1 MKLAAWAKAN
11 GLTYL
16 AAWKRY
22 KAGTLPVRAWKGDT
36 GAILVDPATRG
47 LVIYLRVDSEAER
60 EKLKM
65 AREDCERYCNKR
77 KWRVEAVI
85 EEIGDGK
92 SDLRSD
98 FLELLD
104 SKPTRI
110 VTWKPDML
118 AETGYG
124 IQFLERLLPQAGCE
138 IVYVESE
145 KIITPSEVFTG

>member
-47 LVIYLRVDSEAER
+47 LIIYLRVDSEAESG
-60 EKLKM
+60 ELKL
-65 AREDCERYCNKR
+65 ARENCERYCNRR
-77 KWRVEAVI
+77 KWRVEEVI
-85 EEIGDGK
+85 EEIGDGH
-92 SDLRSD
+92 SDERTR
-98 FLELLD
+98 FLQALD

-110 VTWKPDML
+110 VTWSPDML
-118 AETGYG
+118 SKAGSG
-124 IQFLERLLPQAGCE
+124 IRFLERLLPQAGCE
-138 IVYVESE
+138 LVYVATE
-145 KIITPSEVFTG
+145 KIIPPVCAFTG

>member
-47 LVIYLRVDSEAER
+47 LVVYLRVDSKADSEELER
-60 EKLKM
+60 

-77 KWRVEAVI
+77 KWRIEEVI
-85 EEIGDGK
+85 EEIGDGRR
-92 SDLRSD
+92 DERSA
-98 FLELLD
+98 FLDLLD

-110 VTWKPDML
+110 VTWKPSML
-118 AETGYG
+118 AEVGCG
-124 IQFLERLLPQAGCE
+124 IQYLERLLPQAGCE
-138 IVYVESE
+138 LVYVESE
-145 KIITPSEVFTG
+145 KILTPSDAFTG